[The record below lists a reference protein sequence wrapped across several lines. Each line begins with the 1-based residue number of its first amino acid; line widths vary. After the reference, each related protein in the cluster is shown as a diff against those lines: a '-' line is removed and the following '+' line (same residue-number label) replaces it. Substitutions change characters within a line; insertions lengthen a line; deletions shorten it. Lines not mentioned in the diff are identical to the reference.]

1 MNESHDRGNNYQMG
15 IQPRTVWTVA
25 AFLWLV
31 PGLLQLATFAL
42 GLTAIPLP
50 LSVVLITGVLP
61 LVMSAVWFRFARL
74 NVDDIRLFH
83 LPVALGLLVI
93 VIGNVLDP
101 NEGGADAIY
110 PMLPMI
116 FALVLFPW
124 SHAWPYVIAGVLGS
138 AAFVAT
144 GTDPTPWVRVVV
156 TISVALTTASLLAIG
171 QKQQRAAM
179 RRNHEL
185 SEADAL
191 TGLANVRRLRDRLAV
206 EIARERGDAEFALLT
221 LDLDDFK
228 AVNDGLGH
236 STGDRVLVEVAR
248 AIESCLLPGEIVA
261 RRGGDEFTVVMF
273 PQDERTAETLRERIA
288 AAIKETRVDLCPAI
302 EPGASIGVA
311 YHIAGEPLDALLV
324 RADRSLHDAKRLSHL
339 RRGRTEGRDAASLGA
354 EAFGVRLLA
363 AGRDDVPKPWDETHA
378 ESSWRML
385 AGLFLALAS
394 IVPAVG
400 IVEPSSEFLNP
411 AVFATCLFAA
421 GAGIAC
427 MSIPDDI
434 PGWIQSLALAGSFG
448 VALALVAFA
457 GPEHESLA
465 DLLVLPSLIA
475 FYISGVRIG
484 AAFAAIAMTAYIIFL
499 ESVGS
504 DLLVMRAQQTL
515 IVVVLVGYLVPHAVK
530 KARES
535 AEENERLAGID
546 PLTGLA
552 NLRRMNQRLDD
563 ELDRARSVGGY
574 TTVFMVD
581 LDDFKTVN
589 DRHDHRTG
597 DAMLIAVGQAL
608 VRAVRDGDLV
618 ARRGGDEFVA
628 IVPHTGDVDPEFVAG
643 RIEFE
648 VIKARK
654 EICPAENPDV
664 SVGWVSG
671 RPGDS
676 AAELIARA
684 DAAEKRV
691 KQAHRG
697 IGGPI
702 RVAA

>member
-1 MNESHDRGNNYQMG
+1 MNHRESRTNSYQLG
-15 IQPRTVWTVA
+15 VPSRVIWTVA
-25 AFLWLV
+25 GFLWLV
-31 PGLLQLATFAL
+31 PGLLQLATYAF
-42 GLTAIPLP
+42 GLTTLPLP

-61 LVMSAVWFRFARL
+61 IAMSAVWFGCARA
-74 NVDDIRLFH
+74 NVDDVRLFH
-83 LPVALGLLVI
+83 LPVALGFLVI
-93 VIGNVLDP
+93 VVGNVLDP

-110 PMLPMI
+110 PMLPMV
-116 FALVLFPW
+116 FALVLFPLN
-124 SHAWPYVIAGVLGS
+124 HAWPYVVAGVLGS

-156 TISVALTTASLLAIG
+156 TISVSLTTACLLAVG
-171 QKQQRAAM
+171 QNQQRIAM

-185 SEADAL
+185 SEADSL
-191 TGLANVRRLRDRLAV
+191 TGLANVRRLRERLAV
-206 EIARERGDAEFALLT
+206 EVARGRGDAEFALLT

-248 AIESCLLPGEIVA
+248 AIESCLMPGEMVA
-261 RRGGDEFTVVMF
+261 RRGGDEFTVIMF
-273 PQDERTAETLRERIA
+273 PHDQRTAELLREQVA
-288 AAIKETRVDLCPAI
+288 VAIKETRADLCPSI
-302 EPGASIGVA
+302 EPGASIGVTH
-311 YHIAGEPLDALLV
+311 HIAGETLEVLLM

-339 RRGRTEGRDAASLGA
+339 RRGRTEGRDPASLEA
-354 EAFGVRLLA
+354 ENFGVRLLA
-363 AGRDDVPKPWDETHA
+363 TGRDDTPRPWEETHA
-378 ESSWRML
+378 ESSWRIL
-385 AGLFLALAS
+385 AGVFLALAS

-400 IVEPSSEFLNP
+400 IVSPSSDFLTP
-411 AVFATCLFAA
+411 PVYAICLAA
-421 GAGIAC
+421 SGIGIAC
-427 MSIPDDI
+427 LSVAEEMPSRLRC
-434 PGWIQSLALAGSFG
+434 LALAGSLV
-448 VALALVAFA
+448 VALLMVFFA
-457 GPEHESLA
+457 GSEHESLA

-475 FYISGVRIG
+475 FYVSGARIG
-484 AAFAAIAMTAYIIFL
+484 SAFTVVSMTAYVLFL

-504 DLLVMRAQQTL
+504 DLLVMRVQQTL
-515 IVVVLVGYLVPHAVK
+515 IVVILVGYLVPHAVS

-535 AEENERLAGID
+535 AQENERLAGVD

-552 NLRRMNQRLDD
+552 NLRRMYQRLDD

-574 TTVFMVD
+574 VTVFMID

-589 DRHDHRTG
+589 DRYDHRTG
-597 DAMLIAVGQAL
+597 DAMLVAVGKAL
-608 VRAVRDGDLV
+608 VRAVRESDLV

-628 IVPHTGDVDPEFVAG
+628 IVSHEGDVDPEFVAG

-654 EICPAENPDV
+654 EICPDENPDV

-691 KQAHRG
+691 KQSHRRSTV
-697 IGGPI
+697 PI